1 MKKWSLPTEKVG
13 KRSDKSEI
21 IPNFTAERKFQHGS
35 SPMKIPKTIGESARI
50 HGDSTKDKA

>member
-35 SPMKIPKTIGESARI
+35 FHE
-50 HGDSTKDKA
+50 DSKNDGGKRPYPWG